1 MAEAQNNLLKL
12 AAFDT
17 DDLQI
22 ISLQMQDAIL
32 KVGNI
37 KYLPRQQKV
46 ALVASRFDWAHAERR
61 AGAPYRRRLSGLQFT
76 RVTSLKSRKVRQD
89 DRDALLMLLSIS
101 FEPRDPPGGDIVLHL
116 AGGGDLRLEVEC
128 IEAQLQD
135 LGPEW
140 QTRAKPLHNSIEAE

>member
-1 MAEAQNNLLKL
+1 MAEAQNLLKL
-12 AAFDT
+12 TALDP

-46 ALVASRFDWAHAERR
+46 ALVANRFDWDHAKRR
-61 AGAPYRRRLSGLQFT
+61 TGAPYRRRLSGLQFT
-76 RVTSLKSRKVRQD
+76 RVTSLKSRRVRQD
-89 DRDALLMLLSIS
+89 DRDAVLMLLSIG
-101 FEPRDPPGGDIVLHL
+101 FEPRDPPGGDIVLFF

-140 QTRAKPLHNSIEAE
+140 QTPARPLHSAIDSG

>member
-1 MAEAQNNLLKL
+1 MAEAEKLLKL
-12 AAFDT
+12 AALDM

-22 ISLQMQDAIL
+22 ISMEMQDAIL

-37 KYLPRQQKV
+37 RYLPRQKKV
-46 ALVASRFDWAHAERR
+46 ALVANRFDWDHAERR
-61 AGAPYRRRLSGLQFT
+61 SGAPYRRRITGLQFT
-76 RVTSLKSRKVRQD
+76 RVTSLKSRKIRQS
-89 DRDALLMLLSIS
+89 DRDGVLMLLSIS
-101 FEPRDPPGGDIVLHL
+101 FEPREPPGGDIVLCF

-140 QTRAKPLHNSIEAE
+140 ETLAKPVHVAIDAG

>member
-1 MAEAQNNLLKL
+1 MVEAHNLLKL

-46 ALVASRFDWAHAERR
+46 ALVANRFDWDYAERQ

-76 RVTSLKSRKVRQD
+76 RVTSLKSRRIRQD
-89 DRDALLMLLSIS
+89 DRDAVLMLLSIG
-101 FEPRDPPGGDIVLHL
+101 FEPRDPPGGDIVLCF

-140 QTRAKPLHNSIEAE
+140 KTLAKPAHKTVDAG

>member
-1 MAEAQNNLLKL
+1 MAEAHNLLKL
-12 AAFDT
+12 AAFDA

-37 KYLPRQQKV
+37 KYLPRHRKV
-46 ALVASRFDWAHAERR
+46 ALVANRFDWDQAERQVD
-61 AGAPYRRRLSGLQFT
+61 APYRRRLSGLQFT
-76 RVTSLKSRKVRQD
+76 RVTSLKSRKIRQD
-89 DRDALLMLLSIS
+89 DRDAVLMLLSIS
-101 FEPRDPPGGDIVLHL
+101 FEPRDPPSGDIVLCF

-140 QTRAKPLHNSIEAE
+140 KTPAKPVHKTIDAG